1 MAVNGVPISYAPG
14 QAPLLATKLFVPRL
28 RPNLVV
34 RPRLIA
40 RLDAALHSPLTLIS
54 APAGFGKTTLVSAW
68 VRGLQ
73 QPVAWLALDEADN
86 DPARFLRYLV
96 AAFRQIDGT
105 IGRSVSAALETSAP
119 PAPEMVVAAL
129 LNDLLRV
136 PGDFVLVLD
145 DCQVLDDADVHEAI
159 RTLVA
164 HQPPQLRLV
173 LATREDPQLP
183 LARLRARGQLVE
195 LRAQDLRFTP
205 EESSSFLTEVMG
217 LQLAHSSV
225 AALDAQ
231 IEGWV
236 AGLQLAALSLQG
248 RPEPEKLIAELT
260 GNHHF
265 ILRYLTEE
273 VLRQVPPDIRAFLLE
288 TSVLGR
294 LSGPLC
300 DAVTGRADSEE
311 LLEVLY
317 SSNVFVVPLDE
328 EHRWYRYHH
337 LFADLLR
344 SQLQRTRPQDV
355 SALHVRASTWHE
367 RQGAATEAIEHALA
381 AGDYPQA
388 VRLLE
393 IHARSVVL
401 QGYAQT
407 MESWLRRL
415 PADWRV
421 AGPVA
426 SLAFAWS
433 LLLRGKLPKIEP
445 YLAVAE
451 AAAGQPEHAR
461 AGDSVAAESL
471 ALRAGLVSLQGDT
484 GRGCELAAAA
494 VALAPAGDTY
504 VQGMTRFALGTA
516 LNYAGRVDEAIATYR
531 EALPLCRESNNLVAS
546 MLIVSNLMVLYVARG
561 RLRAAAE
568 LCRSVLAAP
577 EQGDAQPSPALA
589 SVSGGYSEVLY
600 CWGELDGA
608 QRQAEI
614 SLELAQRGGHVA
626 AVAYIRVVLARI
638 LHARGDLE
646 GAMAAL
652 QPAVELRDRGMPA
665 WVAPQVVAQQAVL
678 ALARGDEATAAALL
692 EEAGTGSA
700 SPVQL
705 TREILFTAFLRLLLK
720 RGRAQPEG
728 FHLDEAVQVAARVLA
743 AAEPAGR
750 MGCVL
755 ETLVLR
761 ALVHYVRGDIPAALD
776 DIQRALR
783 LAEPEGYVQLFVN
796 EGAALAPLLRAARE
810 RGTTPAYVARL
821 LAAFP
826 TEATTAVIPSVLA
839 ESLPEP
845 LTERELEV
853 LRLMAAGLTYDEVAQ
868 RLVISL
874 NTVRFHVKGIYGKL
888 GVDRRMA
895 AIERATTLGLLR
907 APPV

>member
-1 MAVNGVPISYAPG
+1 MAVNGVPITDDPG

-34 RPRLIA
+34 RPRLVA
-40 RLDAALHSPLTLIS
+40 RLDAALGSPLALIS

-73 QPVAWLALDEADN
+73 QPAAWLALDEADN
-86 DPARFLRYLV
+86 DPTRFLRYLI
-96 AAFRQIDGT
+96 AAFQQIDGT

-119 PAPEMVVAAL
+119 PAPGVVVAAL
-129 LNDLLRV
+129 VNDLLRV

-145 DCQVLDDADVHEAI
+145 DCQVLDDVGVDEAI

-164 HQPPQLRLV
+164 HQPPQLHLV

-205 EESSSFLTEVMG
+205 DESARFLAEVMG
-217 LQLAHSSV
+217 LRLAHSAV

-248 RPEPEKLIAELT
+248 RPEPEQLIAELT

-273 VLRQVPPDIRAFLLE
+273 VLRQVPPDIQTFLLE

-300 DAVTGRADSEE
+300 DAVTGRGDSEE
-311 LLEVLY
+311 LLEALY

-328 EHRWYRYHH
+328 EHRWYRYHP

-344 SQLQRTRPQDV
+344 SQLQRARPQDV
-355 SALHVRASTWHE
+355 AALHLRASTWHE
-367 RQGAATEAIEHALA
+367 RQGAATEAIEHVLA
-381 AGDYPQA
+381 AGDYPHA

-407 MESWLRRL
+407 IESWLRRL
-415 PADWRV
+415 PAEWRV
-421 AGPVA
+421 AGPHV

-433 LLLRGKLPKIEP
+433 LLLRGRLPEIEP

-451 AAAGQPEHAR
+451 AAAGQPDQADT
-461 AGDSVAAESL
+461 GNSVAAESL
-471 ALRAGLVSLQGDT
+471 ALRAGLVSLRGDT
-484 GRGCELAAAA
+484 ARGCELAAAA
-494 VALAPAGDTY
+494 VARAPAGDTY

-516 LNYAGRVDEAIATYR
+516 LNYAGRGDEAIATYQ
-531 EALPLCRESNNLVAS
+531 EALPLCRESNNAVAS
-546 MLIVSNLMVLYVARG
+546 MLIVSNLMVLTIAQG

-568 LCRSVLAAP
+568 LCQSVLAGPGQAGV
-577 EQGDAQPSPALA
+577 QSSPALA

-600 CWGELDGA
+600 AWGKLDAAG
-608 QRQAEI
+608 RQAES
-614 SLELAQRGGHVA
+614 SLDLAQRGGHVA

-638 LHARGDLE
+638 LQARGDLA
-646 GAMAAL
+646 GATAML
-652 QPAVELRDRGMPA
+652 QPALELRNRGMPA
-665 WVAPQVVAQQAVL
+665 WVAPQVVAQQAML
-678 ALARGDEATAAALL
+678 ALAHDDEATAAALL
-692 EEAGTGSA
+692 EEAGVGSDA
-700 SPVQL
+700 PL
-705 TREILFTAFLRLLLK
+705 HHTREILFTAYLRLLLHQARTQP
-720 RGRAQPEG
+720 RGL
-728 FHLDEAVQVAARVLA
+728 HLDEAVQVAGRILA

-761 ALVHYVRGDIPAALD
+761 ALVHHLRGDIARALD
-776 DIQRALR
+776 DLQRALR

-826 TEATTAVIPSVLA
+826 TAATAALPPPQLV

-853 LRLMAAGLTYDEVAQ
+853 LRLMATGLTYDEVAQ
-868 RLVISL
+868 RLVVSL
-874 NTVRFHVKGIYGKL
+874 NTVRFHVKGVYGKL

-895 AIERATTLGLLR
+895 AIERATALGILQD
-907 APPV
+907 PPS